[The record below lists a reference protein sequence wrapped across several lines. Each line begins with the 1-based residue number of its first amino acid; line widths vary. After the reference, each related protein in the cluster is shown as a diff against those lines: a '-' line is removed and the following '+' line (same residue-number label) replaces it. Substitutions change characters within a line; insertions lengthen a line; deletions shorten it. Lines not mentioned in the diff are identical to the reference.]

1 MTQVGVR
8 WSFADL
14 ILALCGPASSCFDAH
29 LSYGSDRF
37 GDASGAVS
45 YKLATQLFPPLIQ
58 FAPAH
63 CYRHPLQAHLIMQH
77 FPSSPHARLA
87 RH

>member
-14 ILALCGPASSCFDAH
+14 ILALCGLASCCFDAH

-45 YKLATQLFPPLIQ
+45 YKLATQLFPP
-58 FAPAH
+58 
-63 CYRHPLQAHLIMQH
+63 
-77 FPSSPHARLA
+77 
-87 RH
+87 